1 MRIRP
6 YIESKDYEYLE
17 KWIDNETLHAM
28 WSANRLPYP
37 LTRENLRIL
46 LEKNVEEFTDSAYVA
61 TEDNGRTVGFFC
73 YSVNTENNAGFLKF
87 IVVDNGKRG
96 MGYGGKMLRLAL
108 QYAFSITGAE
118 VVRLCVFDNN
128 EAAKHCYEKV
138 GFVIEESEKDAFP
151 YHDEM
156 WTRNRMMIT
165 KQSLLAKLAET

>member
-37 LTRENLRIL
+37 MTKENLRIL
-46 LEKNVEEFTDSAYVA
+46 LEKNAEEFTDSAYVA
-61 TEDNGRTVGFFC
+61 TEDDGRPVGFFC

-138 GFVIEESEKDAFP
+138 GFVIEESEKSVFP

-165 KQSLLAKLAET
+165 KKELP